1 MRTLVGTLLVFFLGI
16 FITYFLADFYNDLN
30 DDSRTEFSRR
40 ESDTLQLSV
49 LKVINLDDDRGH
61 TLASIMRTSPN
72 MTVPRFREFNSLP
85 GKEVFAVG
93 EIPDTSQMGNIPDGF
108 HFIPMVEHR
117 DRESFEREISEQY
130 NRSIQI
136 TDFPDGQVSGN
147 RSVYWPIFLHNLDIP
162 FLGRDVMS
170 DPDRKTALDFL
181 IFTGDVSYSSPVPNV
196 QGTASFTKFFEIMIT
211 PEGVTGVISLFT
223 ALQPR
228 IDANTNSLDFIKG
241 GNGGRRITLEQIQ
254 GGEKTLVYEVG
265 DADDLIYEREI
276 FLSDLTQFVFKV
288 YDHEEFDNVESTI
301 VFMSIGLTVS
311 LALACWEFFRSR
323 ASKKEREASIAKS
336 KFLSNISHEI
346 RTPINGIV
354 GISDVLSKEALP
366 EGAEKYVKIIESC
379 SSSLLS
385 LLNNV
390 LAMSKI
396 DAGKIE
402 NNKRDFVMK
411 TVVLRTVRDSWEV
424 LLSKRSSIDHIK
436 VVFTENVPL
445 REIHANDTH
454 VFQIL
459 NNLISNAVKF
469 TDEGYIEVKIDA
481 ENTGDDTTM
490 ISMAIRDTGIGMDE
504 KAVKKLFKPFNRV
517 HNGNNEKEG
526 TGLGLVISM
535 NLAKNMGGGISC
547 KSTVGEGTTFLATF
561 VVDGEIGQGM
571 KEEVIVF
578 DRETSRDIEVGVV
591 ETPEKVTCRI
601 KEDASILVVEDN
613 KVNRLVLRKMLQS
626 IGAGNVDFA
635 EDGQKCIVLTKLKRY
650 DLIFMDKFM
659 PIMDGLEAIKHIRTD
674 FDCVSKS
681 SPIIFLSADA
691 EDKTIAE
698 CMNAGANGFL
708 PKPYRLFAL
717 TEKMKSIVPDII
729 IY

>member
-1 MRTLVGTLLVFFLGI
+1 LNI
-16 FITYFLADFYNDLN
+16 IWINTYFLADFYNDLN

-265 DADDLIYEREI
+265 DADDLIYER
-276 FLSDLTQFVFKV
+276 
-288 YDHEEFDNVESTI
+288 TI

-354 GISDVLSKEALP
+354 GISDVLSKEF
-366 EGAEKYVKIIESC
+366 EQCSCHVK
-379 SSSLLS
+379 
-385 LLNNV
+385 
-390 LAMSKI
+390 
-396 DAGKIE
+396 D
-402 NNKRDFVMK
+402 R
-411 TVVLRTVRDSWEV
+411 RWE
-424 LLSKRSSIDHIK
+424 D
-436 VVFTENVPL
+436 
-445 REIHANDTH
+445 
-454 VFQIL
+454 
-459 NNLISNAVKF
+459 
-469 TDEGYIEVKIDA
+469 
-481 ENTGDDTTM
+481 
-490 ISMAIRDTGIGMDE
+490 
-504 KAVKKLFKPFNRV
+504 
-517 HNGNNEKEG
+517 
-526 TGLGLVISM
+526 
-535 NLAKNMGGGISC
+535 
-547 KSTVGEGTTFLATF
+547 
-561 VVDGEIGQGM
+561 
-571 KEEVIVF
+571 
-578 DRETSRDIEVGVV
+578 
-591 ETPEKVTCRI
+591 
-601 KEDASILVVEDN
+601 
-613 KVNRLVLRKMLQS
+613 
-626 IGAGNVDFA
+626 
-635 EDGQKCIVLTKLKRY
+635 
-650 DLIFMDKFM
+650 
-659 PIMDGLEAIKHIRTD
+659 
-674 FDCVSKS
+674 
-681 SPIIFLSADA
+681 
-691 EDKTIAE
+691 
-698 CMNAGANGFL
+698 
-708 PKPYRLFAL
+708 
-717 TEKMKSIVPDII
+717 
-729 IY
+729 